1 MSGLG
6 KLTGAGASQRLD
18 AAARDLMT
26 QPLDSVTRLELEK
39 FQDVLSALG
48 VQPEGLDPPSLTAA
62 VLAFIMPRLS
72 DPGVLK
78 LDRRRSVLNRI
89 LGSNTAARAGSLA
102 LMHELRSIDTLRHNT
117 NSLVG
122 G

>member
-1 MSGLG
+1 MSGF
-6 KLTGAGASQRLD
+6 KLTGPGASQRLD
-18 AAARDLMT
+18 AAARDLMSR
-26 QPLDSVTRLELEK
+26 PLDPVTRVELES
-39 FQDVLSALG
+39 FQEVLSALG

-62 VLAFIMPRLS
+62 VLAFVMPRLS

-78 LDRRRSVLNRI
+78 LDRRRSLLNRI
-89 LGSNTAARAGSLA
+89 LSSNAAQRAGSLA
-102 LMHELRSIDTLRHNT
+102 LMHEVRSIDTLRHNT